1 VNAGDPSYTPTAT
14 ATSGLSVTIT
24 LDSSSTGCTLS
35 GGSVTFT
42 AAGTCVI
49 DANQAGNGTWLA
61 ATQVQQTITVN
72 KAPQTVG
79 FTSTKPTPAVN
90 AGDPSYT
97 PTATATSGLS
107 VTITLDSSSTGC
119 TLSSGIVSFP
129 ADATNGSCVIDAN
142 QAGNGTWLAATQ
154 VQQTIAVFP
163 VAEISVNPAAV
174 EVGPGQYNWGGN
186 LTAQGLSPGSTIYDC
201 QSGSPCNGAGVTA
214 DPSGSASTPALF
226 ACGVGEESFPLYF
239 DGTAADGKTI
249 DSTTVESSPCPSP

>member
-42 AAGTCVI
+42 AA
-49 DANQAGNGTWLA
+49 
-61 ATQVQQTITVN
+61 
-72 KAPQTVG
+72 
-79 FTSTKPTPAVN
+79 
-90 AGDPSYT
+90 
-97 PTATATSGLS
+97 
-107 VTITLDSSSTGC
+107 
-119 TLSSGIVSFP
+119 
-129 ADATNGSCVIDAN
+129 GSCVIDAN